1 MFSKIPA
8 AGYQYAKEGCYI
20 CPNAGP
26 LIDTGVQIEGEGI
39 MALCFTCLADM
50 ARVAGFTDPDADT
63 EIEQL
68 AQLVERQAKDLTFQK
83 DLEGNLRKQLRDAH
97 RERDVAREALAESGT
112 LEG

>member
-1 MFSKIPA
+1 MFSKLPA
-8 AGYQYAKEGCYI
+8 ATYQYAKEGCYF
-20 CPNAGP
+20 CPNTGP
-26 LIDTGVQIEGEGI
+26 LIDTGIIIEGEGI
-39 MALCFTCLADM
+39 LAICLTHVADM
-50 ARVAGFTDPDADT
+50 ARAAGFTDPDAEV

-83 DLEGNLRKQLRDAH
+83 ELETSLRAQLRESH